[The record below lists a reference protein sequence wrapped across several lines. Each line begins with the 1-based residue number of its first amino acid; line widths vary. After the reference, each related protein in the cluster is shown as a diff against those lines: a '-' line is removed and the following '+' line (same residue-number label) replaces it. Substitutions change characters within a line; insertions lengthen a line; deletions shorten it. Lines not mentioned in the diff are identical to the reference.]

1 MEIIEGSIVRSIAGR
16 DKGDLFIVLSREGD
30 FVYLANGE
38 LRKVDHP
45 KKKKLKHLQGTNSVS
60 DFVSNKLA
68 TVGKVTNS
76 EVLELF
82 LFRVIHFSQ
91 FTVCKINKIAFS

>member
-38 LRKVDHP
+38 LRSGSPEKEKAQAP
-45 KKKKLKHLQGTNSVS
+45 SGYKLCFG
-60 DFVSNKLA
+60 F
-68 TVGKVTNS
+68 
-76 EVLELF
+76 
-82 LFRVIHFSQ
+82 
-91 FTVCKINKIAFS
+91 CK

>member
-45 KKKKLKHLQGTNSVS
+45 KKKAQAPSGYKLCFG
-60 DFVSNKLA
+60 F
-68 TVGKVTNS
+68 
-76 EVLELF
+76 
-82 LFRVIHFSQ
+82 
-91 FTVCKINKIAFS
+91 CK

>member
-45 KKKKLKHLQGTNSVS
+45 KKKKLKH
-60 DFVSNKLA
+60 KLA

-76 EVLELF
+76 EVRKALAEF
-82 LFRVIHFSQ
+82 
-91 FTVCKINKIAFS
+91 N

>member
-30 FVYLANGE
+30 FVYL
-38 LRKVDHP
+38 
-45 KKKKLKHLQGTNSVS
+45 QGTNSVS

-68 TVGKVTNS
+68 TAGKVTNS
-76 EVLELF
+76 EVRKALAEF
-82 LFRVIHFSQ
+82 
-91 FTVCKINKIAFS
+91 N

>member
-60 DFVSNKLA
+60 DFV
-68 TVGKVTNS
+68 GKVTNS
-76 EVLELF
+76 EVRKALAEF
-82 LFRVIHFSQ
+82 
-91 FTVCKINKIAFS
+91 N